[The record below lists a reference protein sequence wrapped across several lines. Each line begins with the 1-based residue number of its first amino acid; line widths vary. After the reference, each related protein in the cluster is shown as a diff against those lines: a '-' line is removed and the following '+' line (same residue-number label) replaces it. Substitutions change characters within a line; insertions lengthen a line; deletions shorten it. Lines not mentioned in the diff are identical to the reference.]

1 MARNARKCE
10 KEEVAQKALV
20 KKVGPPLSACC
31 LISAVQSIEK
41 GNPDMARIYAT
52 NAIRKRNE
60 ALNYLRMSA
69 KFDMVASQI
78 SSAVTTGMVSTTMS
92 NVVKGLEKAVQSD
105 SVEKVSSRISL
116 AYLKFSY
123 SVIMI

>member
-1 MARNARKCE
+1 MARNAKKCE
-10 KEEVAQKALV
+10 KEEAAQKALV
-20 KKVGPPLSACC
+20 KKVSCSNFGGLLIPLS
-31 LISAVQSIEK
+31 QSIEK

-78 SSAVTTGMVSTTMS
+78 SSAVTTGMVSATMS

-105 SVEKVSSRISL
+105 NVEKVHQGPHIL
-116 AYLKFSY
+116 VYNL
-123 SVIMI
+123 

>member
-1 MARNARKCE
+1 MARSAKKCE

-20 KKVGPPLSACC
+20 KKVHIVYIKMISLSQSTF
-31 LISAVQSIEK
+31 LQSIEK

-69 KFDMVASQI
+69 KFDMVSSQI
-78 SSAVTTGMVSTTMS
+78 SSAVTTGMVSNTMA
-92 NVVKGLEKAVQSD
+92 NVVKGLEKAVQTD
-105 SVEKVSSRISL
+105 NVEKVPQPQWNRLLII
-116 AYLKFSY
+116 A
-123 SVIMI
+123 V